1 MKKKIKKIL
10 IANRGEI
17 AIRIA
22 KTCNKLKIK
31 TVGIYSKQDESS
43 LHLDFV
49 DETCFLSDDPLGG
62 SYLNKEKI
70 IKICKALKVDAV
82 HPGYGFL
89 SENYSFSKLLEKNN
103 IIFIGPPANAVKQMG
118 DKISSKKIAL
128 KAKVN
133 CIPGLNKEIK
143 DYEQA
148 FRVSN
153 DIGFPELQYFFK
165 KLK

>member
-1 MKKKIKKIL
+1 MYLEELGYMTFDHKGNSIGFKYFVSEGENSVSDKKNISSGSQTN
-10 IANRGEI
+10 A
-17 AIRIA
+17 
-22 KTCNKLKIK
+22 
-31 TVGIYSKQDESS
+31 QDSTEFQINNDQTNS
-43 LHLDFV
+43 
-49 DETCFLSDDPLGG
+49 E
-62 SYLNKEKI
+62 
-70 IKICKALKVDAV
+70 
-82 HPGYGFL
+82 FL

-153 DIGFPELQYFFK
+153 DIGNTFTNSA
-165 KLK
+165 